1 MIETPNIWNTG
12 LPLLIMGALGWLLPR
27 MLVPEGTRSHQRVA
41 LGVVVSIVGLIA
53 ASALVLVAFDSAA
66 YRGVMDV
73 GGVMLATEIAL
84 RNSALFAVAWAPIV
98 ALSWFNMAQRVEVQ
112 RGRDMAQE
120 DSA

>member
-41 LGVVVSIVGLIA
+41 LGVVLSIVGLIA

-112 RGRDMAQE
+112 RGKDMARE

>member
-41 LGVVVSIVGLIA
+41 LGVVLSIVGLIA

-98 ALSWFNMAQRVEVQ
+98 ALSWFNMAQWFEVQ
-112 RGRDMAQE
+112 RGKDLARE
-120 DSA
+120 DGA

>member
-41 LGVVVSIVGLIA
+41 LGVVLSIVGLITA
-53 ASALVLVAFDSAA
+53 AALVLVAFDSAA
-66 YRGVMDV
+66 YRGVMDM

-98 ALSWFNMAQRVEVQ
+98 ALSWFNMAQQVEVQ
-112 RGRDMAQE
+112 RGKDMARR
-120 DSA
+120 DGT

>member
-41 LGVVVSIVGLIA
+41 LGVVLSIVGLIA

-98 ALSWFNMAQRVEVQ
+98 ALSWFNMAQRFEVQ
-112 RGRDMAQE
+112 RGKDLARE
-120 DSA
+120 DGA

>member
-41 LGVVVSIVGLIA
+41 LGVVLSIVGLIA

-112 RGRDMAQE
+112 RGKDMARE
-120 DSA
+120 DGA